1 MRSCAKLYPPH
12 SPCHE
17 IFFPL
22 PPRHDRRIDNPLSF
36 IPRRT
41 NGHWLLACSRVCHRE
56 NGVPSNRELALF
68 FLHAV
73 CWPTQCAVET
83 AHDARWRCANE
94 SPQIGPFF
102 RPMSGVVR
110 RLERLDF
117 FLSPLCSGYYAEI
130 TGSQTIA
137 RFLFPFLFTQRVYVE
152 VSRRYYSVST
162 KRLYRDPA
170 LTSVSRPRYNLMRS
184 N

>member
-102 RPMSGVVR
+102 RPMSDVVR
-110 RLERLDF
+110 RATF
-117 FLSPLCSGYYAEI
+117 FSRRCVRDI
-130 TGSQTIA
+130 TRKLRVRKRSLV
-137 RFLFPFLFTQRVYVE
+137 FSFPFYLLSEYMSRYLVVIIAYRPNDFTETRH
-152 VSRRYYSVST
+152 
-162 KRLYRDPA
+162 
-170 LTSVSRPRYNLMRS
+170 
-184 N
+184 

>member
-56 NGVPSNRELALF
+56 NRVPSNRELALF

-110 RLERLDF
+110 RLERTRLFSLAAVFGILRGNYGFANDRSF
-117 FLSPLCSGYYAEI
+117 SLSLSI
-130 TGSQTIA
+130 
-137 RFLFPFLFTQRVYVE
+137 
-152 VSRRYYSVST
+152 YSASIC
-162 KRLYRDPA
+162 RGISSL
-170 LTSVSRPRYNLMRS
+170 L
-184 N
+184 